1 MAIANAGLNLKIDF
15 FTLNIHSLGDDRN
28 VPKSRTRC
36 SRDIWKHLKSQS

>member
-28 VPKSRTRC
+28 VELGVAETSGN
-36 SRDIWKHLKSQS
+36 I